1 MGCVSAVWRKTFF
14 CACFLLRN
22 ARLQEKVLGKQKKT
36 YAIFRVCLLEKVAG
50 PRIELGTS

>member
-1 MGCVSAVWRKTFF
+1 MGCVSAVWRKNVLL
-14 CACFLLRN
+14 CLFLLRN

-36 YAIFRVCLLEKVAG
+36 YAMFRVCLLEKVAG